1 MSVGDH
7 TRPGAFVVEIGLF
20 DTLVVPV
27 PPPGGGGKWDM
38 IGNHGWDGARQK
50 ELLGLIPER
59 RLRRVSWEEHRGEWK
74 RRPSAHLAE
83 ADVSD
88 IQKDRSAYVRR
99 GGTVL
104 EEQGQPEPTEP
115 DDAVPLQ
122 ERLLRAFQWEFLMP
136 GHDGLLTTEKHKD
149 LIKKAVELADL
160 PEAQA
165 YHRAFTAWTSI
176 EAQRNIDVKAARTK
190 MEGLMSEYAHSV
202 SKRNGL

>member
-1 MSVGDH
+1 MALACTGIASAGLNGLACPSPSMS
-7 TRPGAFVVEIGLF
+7 RPADRHVAGMNCAMPIAPTGLTARGLKLLSAANWAASNGAV
-20 DTLVVPV
+20 
-27 PPPGGGGKWDM
+27 
-38 IGNHGWDGARQK
+38 
-50 ELLGLIPER
+50 
-59 RLRRVSWEEHRGEWK
+59 
-74 RRPSAHLAE
+74 
-83 ADVSD
+83 
-88 IQKDRSAYVRR
+88 
-99 GGTVL
+99 
-104 EEQGQPEPTEP
+104 
-115 DDAVPLQ
+115 
-122 ERLLRAFQWEFLMP
+122 MP